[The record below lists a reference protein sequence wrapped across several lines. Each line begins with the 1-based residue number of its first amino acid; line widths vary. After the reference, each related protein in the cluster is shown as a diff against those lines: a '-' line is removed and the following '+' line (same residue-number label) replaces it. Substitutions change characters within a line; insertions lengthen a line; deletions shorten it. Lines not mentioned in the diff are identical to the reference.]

1 MGYGGL
7 SGMLAAF
14 ITNPFGGALL
24 GLESAQG
31 GVTGVSLYF
40 WALFP
45 SLLASAVATV
55 VFVLLSG
62 TFFETLYSFP
72 KYTPRL
78 VDMFYAAPLALI
90 GGLVGVL
97 FMLSLRGLQRLFQ
110 PMKERLVLRGLIG
123 GLGMGI
129 IGALL
134 PLTLFSGEAETSDLI
149 LYAAQIGVVMLILLG
164 LAKLLAT
171 SLLLATG
178 WKGGYIFPIMFASV
192 ALGMAVNLLFPSIPV
207 AVTVAATMAGALVA
221 ALKAPLFAALFTM
234 ILVQKET
241 AAVIAV
247 AVVVSALLTALLA
260 LRSARRAASKPE
272 SHRRQGNKEYTGCDM
287 KNTTLPS
294 NGIAR
299 FIPGLALF
307 KGVNPALLRTE
318 FVVAITV
325 FAVLVP
331 SAMAFGDLAG
341 VTPVAGLYVALGAM
355 VMYALFGSSKQV
367 ITGPE
372 ATSAILT
379 ATAVAPL
386 AGGDPVRYAALAALT
401 AILVGVIALV
411 ARLARLG
418 FITDFLSKPILV
430 GYIFGATLIVI
441 GSQLGKMFGIKLE
454 SDQFFRQV
462 AELISRLDEAHLLT
476 VALGIAFMAALF
488 IMRRVSRAL
497 PGPLII
503 VVIAIILSAVF
514 DLQAKGVAIVGPVP
528 AGLPSLAIP
537 AVSFSRYPYPAARC
551 PCPHDPHLRRRS
563 PDGTRLRG
571 EARPKDRR

>member
-1 MGYGGL
+1 MPAVGSEPGLQIELKLDDKETRTMGYGGL

-31 GVTGVSLYF
+31 GVTGRSLYF

-55 VFVLLSG
+55 VFVFLSG
-62 TFFETLYSFP
+62 HFFETLYSFP
-72 KYTPRL
+72 KYTPQL
-78 VDMFYAAPLALI
+78 VDMFYAVPLALI
-90 GGLVGVL
+90 GGAVGAL
-97 FMLSLRGLQRLFQ
+97 FMLSLRGLQRFFQ

-149 LYAAQIGVVMLILLG
+149 LYASQIGVVMLIVMG
-164 LAKLLAT
+164 LTKLLAT

-221 ALKAPLFAALFTM
+221 ALKAPLFAALFTLV
-234 ILVQKET
+234 LVQKET

-247 AVVVSALLTALLA
+247 AIVVSALLTALLA
-260 LRSARRAASKPE
+260 LRTARRQATQKDSVRIMKMTYEKPKLHLLKALRD
-272 SHRRQGNKEYTGCDM
+272 SFPVS
-287 KNTTLPS
+287 PS
-294 NGIAR
+294 
-299 FIPGLALF
+299 L
-307 KGVNPALLRTE
+307 KGSDSTLLRSE

-355 VMYALFGSSKQV
+355 VMYALFGSSRQV
-367 ITGPE
+367 IMGPE

-401 AILVGVIALV
+401 AILVGVMSL
-411 ARLARLG
+411 LARVAKLG

-476 VALGIAFMAALF
+476 FALGIIFMAALYHHAPHEP
-488 IMRRVSRAL
+488 RLAR
-497 PGPLII
+497 
-503 VVIAIILSAVF
+503 
-514 DLQAKGVAIVGPVP
+514 P
-528 AGLPSLAIP
+528 A
-537 AVSFSRYPYPAARC
+537 
-551 PCPHDPHLRRRS
+551 DRRRCCHHS
-563 PDGTRLRG
+563 ICCV
-571 EARPKDRR
+571 